1 MHMPMT
7 YAEHD
12 KRLKSPALCELLPLR
27 DIPRR
32 DHILVRTN
40 GAFVAGYE
48 LKGVLSYFATDDE
61 RNEAKD
67 RIEALFRIVPDVSM
81 RIQFR
86 YEISEHLGDLLDR
99 YVTQQRAEQ
108 AEVMAL
114 DAHRLEMWREKE
126 RAGFYFDNRL
136 HIYFIWDPRIHAKLY
151 HPAQKRDSA
160 ASLTLSQKKAIQR
173 SRQQHDNYVAEFESI
188 LRGVES
194 GMEAASLGPRR
205 MSRQEL
211 FEELKNAQHPTR
223 RDNRPYIPA
232 EDWLRYRSAREQA
245 AEASIRRET
254 ETYLNIDGYLYSVL
268 TLKELPD
275 ATLPGML
282 QKFSTL
288 GFPLVISGQVVIPNQ
303 VKVLKAYK
311 KRMQK
316 MVAAQKDAEGN
327 FKFNAEAEVSQA
339 QLLQVQRDL
348 IASSLKT
355 AAVSVSVV
363 VRTSRPEITTGDRE
377 ICERELNNRLEE
389 ALTAFTQMNGAKAQL
404 ETLAKRRIF
413 IGTLPGMG
421 ETDKREQDLL
431 TPNAADLVPVEMPWR
446 GTRRSPLVLIETPYR
461 QLIPYSMFDPDLPDA
476 NGVLMASTGGGKT
489 LLAQQLLLMAARS
502 GALISII
509 ESGDSYRPLIELMGS
524 KMIEVSLDS
533 DATINPWDLPSGE
546 LRPSND
552 QLSYLKNLTRHM
564 LGENTPPDFDID
576 LLDSVLLEATIA
588 TYKRCSAKA
597 ANPIPVYGDFVAE
610 LAHWQDR
617 DRNQRINEMAR
628 IAAAKLRAW
637 VDDGPYARLF
647 DRPTTVPLDSTWLYF
662 NIEKLKSE
670 PRLEGAMSLQIAHA
684 SIHRTSG
691 KSGRPSLSM
700 MDECKIILDTPIL
713 AQQVE
718 RDFLTARKR
727 YASVWAI
734 GQIPEQFV
742 GTPDKPNPHGIGII
756 KSASTKIIGKQ
767 HGSMAAHREHLGL
780 NETAINQIKAF
791 AQPKK
796 GHSAE
801 FLIAIGEKAEST
813 HVIRIVPTPVD
824 YWITTTYPRERS
836 YRKWWLKTH
845 EDLPLLTAYEEL
857 AARYPRGLAELA
869 PLAEELSGEVLEVAT
884 A

>member
-1 MHMPMT
+1 MT
-7 YAEHD
+7 YVEHD
-12 KRLKSPALCELLPLR
+12 KKLKSPGLCELLPLR

-32 DHILVRTN
+32 DNILVRTN

-67 RIEALFRIVPDVSM
+67 RIEALFRVVPDVSM

-99 YVTQQRAEQ
+99 YVTEQRAEQ

-160 ASLTLSQKKAIQR
+160 GSFTLSQKKAIQR

-205 MSRQEL
+205 LTRQEL

-223 RDNRPYIPA
+223 RDNRPYVPA

-254 ETYLNIDGYLYSVL
+254 ETYLKIDEYLYSVL

-348 IASSLKT
+348 ISSSLKT
-355 AAVSVSVV
+355 AAVSVSVIL
-363 VRTSRPEITTGDRE
+363 RTSRPEITTADRE
-377 ICERELNNRLEE
+377 LCERELNNRVEE

-446 GTRRSPLVLIETPYR
+446 GTRRSPLILIETPYR

-546 LRPSND
+546 FRPSND

-597 ANPIPVYGDFVAE
+597 ASPIPVYGDFVAE

-662 NIEKLKSE
+662 NIEKLKSD

-684 SIHRTSG
+684 AIHRTSG
-691 KSGRPSLSM
+691 NSGRPSLSM

-742 GTPDKPNPHGIGII
+742 GTHEKPNPHGLGII

-767 HGSMAAHREHLGL
+767 HGSMAAHREHLSL

-836 YRKWWLKTH
+836 YRKWWLRTH
-845 EDLPLLTAYEEL
+845 EDMPLLTAYEEL

-869 PLAEELSGEVLEVAT
+869 PLAEELSGEVLEVT
-884 A
+884 AV

>member
-1 MHMPMT
+1 MPMT

-32 DHILVRTN
+32 DNILVRTN

-205 MSRQEL
+205 LSRQEL

-223 RDNRPYIPA
+223 RDKRPYIPA

-348 IASSLKT
+348 ISSSLKT

-377 ICERELNNRLEE
+377 ICERELNNRVEE

-524 KMIEVSLDS
+524 KMIEVSLDC

-564 LGENTPPDFDID
+564 LGENTPSDFDID

-662 NIEKLKSE
+662 NIEKLKSD

-684 SIHRTSG
+684 AIHRTSG

-700 MDECKIILDTPIL
+700 MDECKVILDTPIL

-742 GTPDKPNPHGIGII
+742 GTHQKPNPHGLGII

-767 HGSMAAHREHLGL
+767 HGSMAAHREHLSL

-836 YRKWWLKTH
+836 YRKWWLRTH
-845 EDLPLLTAYEEL
+845 EDMPLLTAYEEL
-857 AARYPRGLAELA
+857 ATRYPRGLAELA
-869 PLAEELSGEVLEVAT
+869 PLAEELSGEVLEVT
-884 A
+884 AA

>member
-1 MHMPMT
+1 MPMT
-7 YAEHD
+7 YVEHD
-12 KRLKSPALCELLPLR
+12 KRLKSPGLCELLPLR

-32 DHILVRTN
+32 DNILVRTN

-67 RIEALFRIVPDVSM
+67 RIEALFRVVPDVSM

-99 YVTQQRAEQ
+99 YVVQQRAEQ

-136 HIYFIWDPRIHAKLY
+136 HIYFIWDPRTHAKLY
-151 HPAQKRDSA
+151 HPAQKRHSA
-160 ASLTLSQKKAIQR
+160 GSFTLSQKKSIQR

-205 MSRQEL
+205 LSRQEL

-223 RDNRPYIPA
+223 RDARPYIAA

-348 IASSLKT
+348 ISSSLKT
-355 AAVSVSVV
+355 AAVSVSII
-363 VRTSRPEITTGDRE
+363 VRTSRPEITTADRE
-377 ICERELNNRLEE
+377 ICERELNNRVEE

-446 GTRRSPLVLIETPYR
+446 GTRRSPLILIETPYR

-533 DATINPWDLPSGE
+533 DATINPWDLPGGE
-546 LRPSND
+546 LKPSND

-564 LGENTPPDFDID
+564 LGENTPSDFDID
-576 LLDSVLLEATIA
+576 LLDSVLLEATIS

-647 DRPTTVPLDSTWLYF
+647 DRPTTVPLDNTWLYF
-662 NIEKLKSE
+662 NIEKLKSD

-684 SIHRTSG
+684 AIHRTSG

-742 GTPDKPNPHGIGII
+742 GTHEKPNPHGLGII

-767 HGSMAAHREHLGL
+767 HGSMAAHREHLSL

-813 HVIRIVPTPVD
+813 HIIRIVPTPVD

-836 YRKWWLKTH
+836 YRRWWLRTH
-845 EDLPLLTAYEEL
+845 ENIPLLTAYEEL

-869 PLAEELSGEVLEVAT
+869 PLAEELSGEVLEVT
-884 A
+884 AA

>member
-1 MHMPMT
+1 MT

-12 KRLKSPALCELLPLR
+12 KKLKSPSLCELLPLR

-32 DHILVRTN
+32 DNIFVRTN

-67 RIEALFRIVPDVSM
+67 RIEALFRVVPDVSM

-99 YVTQQRAEQ
+99 YITQQRAEQ

-136 HIYFIWDPRIHAKLY
+136 HIYFIWDPRTHAKLY

-160 ASLTLSQKKAIQR
+160 GSFTLSQKKAIHR
-173 SRQQHDNYVAEFESI
+173 SRQQHDDYVAEFESI

-205 MSRQEL
+205 LSRQEL

-245 AEASIRRET
+245 AEVSIRRET

-348 IASSLKT
+348 ISSSLKT

-363 VRTSRPEITTGDRE
+363 VRTSRPEITTADRE
-377 ICERELNNRLEE
+377 ICERELNNRVEE

-446 GTRRSPLVLIETPYR
+446 GTRRSPLILIETPYR

-509 ESGDSYRPLIELMGS
+509 ESGDSYRPLIELMRS

-546 LRPSND
+546 FRPSND

-597 ANPIPVYGDFVAE
+597 TSPIPVYGDFVAE

-662 NIEKLKSE
+662 NIEKLKSD

-684 SIHRTSG
+684 AIHRTSG

-742 GTPDKPNPHGIGII
+742 GTHEKPNPHGLGII

-767 HGSMAAHREHLGL
+767 HGSMAAHREHLSL
-780 NETAINQIKAF
+780 NETAIHQIKAF

-836 YRKWWLKTH
+836 YRKWWLRTH
-845 EDLPLLTAYEEL
+845 EDMPLLTAYEEL
-857 AARYPRGLAELA
+857 AARYPRGLAEFA
-869 PLAEELSGEVLEVAT
+869 PLAEELSGEVLEVT
-884 A
+884 AV

>member
-1 MHMPMT
+1 MPMT

-12 KRLKSPALCELLPLR
+12 KKIKVPALSELLPLR

-32 DHILVRTN
+32 DDIMVRTN

-48 LKGVLSYFATDDE
+48 LKGILSYFATDEE

-67 RIEALFRIVPDVSM
+67 RLEALFRVVPDVSM

-86 YEISEHLGDLLDR
+86 YEISEHLGDLLER
-99 YVTQQRAEQ
+99 YVDQQRAEQ

-114 DAHRLEMWREKE
+114 DAHRLRMWRQKE
-126 RAGFYFDNRL
+126 REGFYFENRL
-136 HIYFIWDPRIHAKLY
+136 HVYFIWDPRIHAKLY
-151 HPAQKRDSA
+151 HPAQKRES
-160 ASLTLSQKKAIQR
+160 SGSFTLSQKKAIQR
-173 SRQQHDNYVAEFESI
+173 SRKEHDNYVAEFESI

-194 GMEAASLGPRR
+194 GMEAASLGSRR
-205 MSRQEL
+205 LSRQEL
-211 FEELKNAQHPTR
+211 FEELKHAQHPTR
-223 RDNRPYIPA
+223 RDRRPYIPA

-245 AEASIRRET
+245 TEASIRRET

-288 GFPLVISGQVVIPNQ
+288 GFPLVVSGQVSIPNQ

-348 IASSLKT
+348 ISSSLKT
-355 AAVSVSVV
+355 ASVSVSVI
-363 VRTSRPEITTGDRE
+363 VRTSRQEITTNDRE
-377 ICERELNNRLEE
+377 PCERELNNRVEE
-389 ALTAFTQMNGAKAQL
+389 ALTTFTQMNGAKGQL

-446 GTRRSPLVLIETPYR
+446 GTRRSPLILIETPYR

-502 GALISII
+502 GAFISII
-509 ESGDSYRPLIELMGS
+509 ESGDSYRPLVELMGS
-524 KMIEVSLDS
+524 RMIEVSLDS
-533 DATINPWDLPSGE
+533 DATINPWDLPQGE
-546 LRPSND
+546 MKPSND

-576 LLDSVLLEATIA
+576 LLDSVLLEASLA

-597 ANPIPVYGDFVAE
+597 SNPIPLYGDFVAE

-637 VDDGPYARLF
+637 VDEGPYARLF
-647 DRPTTVPLDSTWLYF
+647 DRPTTVPIDSTWLYF
-662 NIEKLKSE
+662 NIEKLKSD

-684 SIHRTSG
+684 AIHRTSG
-691 KSGRPSLSM
+691 KTGRPSLSM

-742 GTPDKPNPHGIGII
+742 GTHEKPNPHGIGII

-767 HGSMAAHREHLGL
+767 HGSMTAHREHLSL
-780 NETAINQIKAF
+780 NDTAINQIKAF

-813 HVIRIVPTPVD
+813 HVIRVVPTPVD
-824 YWITTTYPRERS
+824 YWITTTYPRERT
-836 YRKWWLKTH
+836 YRKWWLKIH
-845 EDLPLLTAYEEL
+845 ENEPLLSAYEEL
-857 AARYPRGLAELA
+857 ARRYPRGLADLA
-869 PLAEELSGEVLEVAT
+869 PLAEELTGEVLEVVA

>member
-1 MHMPMT
+1 MPMT

-12 KRLKSPALCELLPLR
+12 KKLKSPSLCELLPLR

-32 DHILVRTN
+32 DNIFVRTN

-67 RIEALFRIVPDVSM
+67 RIEALFRVVPDVSM

-86 YEISEHLGDLLDR
+86 YEISDHLGDLLDR
-99 YVTQQRAEQ
+99 YITQQRAEQ

-136 HIYFIWDPRIHAKLY
+136 HIYFIWDPRTHAKLY

-160 ASLTLSQKKAIQR
+160 GSFTLSQKKAIHR
-173 SRQQHDNYVAEFESI
+173 SRQQHDDYVAEFESI

-205 MSRQEL
+205 LSRQEL

-245 AEASIRRET
+245 AEVSIRRET

-348 IASSLKT
+348 ISSSLKT

-363 VRTSRPEITTGDRE
+363 VRTSRPEITTADRE
-377 ICERELNNRLEE
+377 ICERELNNRVEE

-446 GTRRSPLVLIETPYR
+446 GTRRSPLILIETPYR

-509 ESGDSYRPLIELMGS
+509 ESGDSYRPLIELMRS

-546 LRPSND
+546 FRPSND

-597 ANPIPVYGDFVAE
+597 TSPIPVYGDFVAE

-662 NIEKLKSE
+662 NIEKLKSD

-684 SIHRTSG
+684 AIHRTSG

-742 GTPDKPNPHGIGII
+742 GTHEKPNPHGLGII

-767 HGSMAAHREHLGL
+767 HGSMAAHREHLSL
-780 NETAINQIKAF
+780 NETAIHQIKAF
-791 AQPKK
+791 AQPKN

-836 YRKWWLKTH
+836 YRKWWLRTH
-845 EDLPLLTAYEEL
+845 EDMPLLTAYEEL
-857 AARYPRGLAELA
+857 AARYPRGLAEFA
-869 PLAEELSGEVLEVAT
+869 PLAEELSGEVLEVT
-884 A
+884 AV

>member
-1 MHMPMT
+1 MPMT

-12 KRLKSPALCELLPLR
+12 KKLKSPSLCELLPLR

-32 DHILVRTN
+32 DNIFVRTN

-67 RIEALFRIVPDVSM
+67 RIEALFRVVPDVSM

-136 HIYFIWDPRIHAKLY
+136 HIYFIWDPRTHAKLY

-160 ASLTLSQKKAIQR
+160 GSFTLSQKKAIHR
-173 SRQQHDNYVAEFESI
+173 SRQQHDDYVAEFESI

-205 MSRQEL
+205 LSRQEL

-245 AEASIRRET
+245 AEVSIRRET

-348 IASSLKT
+348 ISSSLKT

-363 VRTSRPEITTGDRE
+363 VRTSRPEITTADRE
-377 ICERELNNRLEE
+377 ICERELNNRVEE

-446 GTRRSPLVLIETPYR
+446 GTRRSPLILIETPYR

-509 ESGDSYRPLIELMGS
+509 ESGDSYRPLIELMRS

-546 LRPSND
+546 FRPSND

-597 ANPIPVYGDFVAE
+597 TSPIPVYGDFVAE

-662 NIEKLKSE
+662 NIEKLKSD

-684 SIHRTSG
+684 AIHRTSG

-742 GTPDKPNPHGIGII
+742 GTHEKPNPHGLGII

-767 HGSMAAHREHLGL
+767 HGSMAAHREHLSL
-780 NETAINQIKAF
+780 NETAIHQIKAF

-836 YRKWWLKTH
+836 YRKWWLRTH
-845 EDLPLLTAYEEL
+845 EDMPLLTAYEEL
-857 AARYPRGLAELA
+857 AARYPRGLAEFA
-869 PLAEELSGEVLEVAT
+869 PLAEELSGEVLEVT
-884 A
+884 AV